1 MLLGI
6 WWTFALTLSVFPET
20 FNRSSLHFMDGVKD
34 EKTWYNLIVLA
45 VFNLTDSLG
54 RGLGGKLSLPD
65 KAVPILSLVRI
76 IFFPITFYIS
86 YSEVHNTPGKPE
98 T

>member
-20 FNRSSLHFMDGVKD
+20 FNRSSLHFMEGVTD

-45 VFNLTDSLG
+45 VFNVTDSLG
-54 RGLGGKLSLPD
+54 RALGGRYSLPD
-65 KAVPILSLVRI
+65 KAVPILALTRI

-86 YSEVHNTPGKPE
+86 YSEFHNEDWKP
-98 T
+98 